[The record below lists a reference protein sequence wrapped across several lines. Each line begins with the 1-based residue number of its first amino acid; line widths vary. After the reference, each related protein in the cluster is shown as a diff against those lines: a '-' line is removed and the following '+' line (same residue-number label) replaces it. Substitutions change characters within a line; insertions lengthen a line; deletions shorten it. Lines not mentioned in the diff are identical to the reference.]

1 MELVGLFWISSLGT
15 VPSDVRHGGASVKNK
30 TWFTWR
36 KKGAWTGFWYI
47 LPWLIGFLVFQ
58 MYPFLASFCYSFTDY
73 TLLNQPSFVGLKN
86 YIALFTADPQFLET
100 MKITGFYALLSVPL
114 KLAFALFIACILNRN
129 VKGIGIYRSFYYLP
143 SILGGSVAVSV
154 LWRVLFMKDG
164 AVNRFLG
171 ILGLQAV
178 NWLTDP
184 NIALLTLS
192 MLQVWQF
199 GSAMVIFL
207 AALKQIPVDLYE
219 AASMDGAGKIRQF
232 FHITLPQISSVVFFN
247 LIMQSIQALQ
257 NFTSAFVIT
266 GGGPMKKTYIIGMKL
281 YDDAFKYYKVGYAC
295 AESWILFLVILVL
308 TLLVFRSS
316 SAWVYYADE
325 AFW

>member
-1 MELVGLFWISSLGT
+1 MTTRNVAANQGM
-15 VPSDVRHGGASVKNK
+15 VRQK
-30 TWFTWR
+30 R
-36 KKGAWTGFWYI
+36 KWTGFFYV
-47 LPWLIGFLVFQ
+47 LPWIIGFLVFQ
-58 MYPFLASFCYSFTDY
+58 LYPFIASFCYSFTDY
-73 TLLNQPSFVGLKN
+73 TLLNTPKFVGLLNYKN
-86 YIALFTADPQFLET
+86 LFQVDKQFLET
-100 MKITGFYALLSVPL
+100 MKITGAYALMSVPL
-114 KLAFALFIACILNRN
+114 KLAFALFIACILNSKVR
-129 VKGIGIYRSFYYLP
+129 GIGIYRSLYYLP

-164 AVNRFLG
+164 AVNRFFGVFG
-171 ILGLQAV
+171 IPAV
-178 NWLTDP
+178 NWLTNPD
-184 NIALLTLS
+184 IALFTLS

-207 AALKQIPVDLYE
+207 AALKQIPTELYE
-219 AASMDGAGKIRQF
+219 AASIDGGGKFKQF

-295 AESWILFLVILVL
+295 AESWILFLVILAL

-325 AFW
+325 GGGK

>member
-1 MELVGLFWISSLGT
+1 MTTRNVAANQGM
-15 VPSDVRHGGASVKNK
+15 VRQK
-30 TWFTWR
+30 R
-36 KKGAWTGFWYI
+36 KWTGFFYV
-47 LPWLIGFLVFQ
+47 LPWIIGFLVFQ
-58 MYPFLASFCYSFTDY
+58 LYPFIASFCYSFTDY
-73 TLLNQPSFVGLKN
+73 TLLNTPKFVGLLNYKN
-86 YIALFTADPQFLET
+86 LFQVDKQFLET
-100 MKITGFYALLSVPL
+100 MKITGAYALMSVPL
-114 KLAFALFIACILNRN
+114 KLAFALFIACILNSKVR
-129 VKGIGIYRSFYYLP
+129 GIGIYRSLYYLP

-154 LWRVLFMKDG
+154 LGRVLFMKDG
-164 AVNRFLG
+164 AVNRFFGVFG
-171 ILGLQAV
+171 IPAV
-178 NWLTDP
+178 NWLTNPD
-184 NIALLTLS
+184 IALFTLS

-207 AALKQIPVDLYE
+207 AALKQIPTELYE
-219 AASMDGAGKIRQF
+219 AASIDGGGKFKQF

-295 AESWILFLVILVL
+295 AESWILFLVILAL

-325 AFW
+325 GGGK

>member
-1 MELVGLFWISSLGT
+1 MKSRNRVAA
-15 VPSDVRHGGASVKNK
+15 VPGMFRQK
-30 TWFTWR
+30 R
-36 KKGAWTGFWYI
+36 KWTGFFYV
-47 LPWLIGFLVFQ
+47 LPWIIGFAVFQ
-58 MYPFLASFCYSFTDY
+58 LYPFIASLCYSFTDY
-73 TLLNQPSFVGLKN
+73 TLLNSPKFVGFANYKN
-86 YIALFTADPQFLET
+86 LFQVDKQFLDT
-100 MKITGFYALLSVPL
+100 MKITGGYALMSVPL
-114 KLAFALFIACILNRN
+114 KLAFALFIACILNAK
-129 VKGIGIYRSFYYLP
+129 VKGIGIYRSLYYLP

-164 AVNRFLG
+164 AVNRFFG
-171 ILGLQAV
+171 VFGLPAV

-184 NIALLTLS
+184 DIALFTLS

-207 AALKQIPVDLYE
+207 AALKQIPAELYE
-219 AASMDGAGKIRQF
+219 AASIDGGGKIKQF

-295 AESWILFLVILVL
+295 AESWILFLVILAL

-325 AFW
+325 GGAK

>member
-1 MELVGLFWISSLGT
+1 MDRKIGTAKKNGKKWVGFY
-15 VPSDVRHGGASVKNK
+15 
-30 TWFTWR
+30 
-36 KKGAWTGFWYI
+36 YI
-47 LPWLIGFLVFQ
+47 MPWLLGFGVFQ
-58 MYPFLASFCYSFTDY
+58 LYPFIASLCYSFTNY
-73 TLLNQPSFVGLKN
+73 TLLNSPEFVGWDN
-86 YIALFTADPQFLET
+86 YITLFKIDKQFLQT
-100 MKITGFYALLSVPL
+100 IKITGLYALMSVPL
-114 KLAFALFIACILNRN
+114 KLAFALFIACILNAK
-129 VKGIGIYRSFYYLP
+129 VKGIGIYRSLYYLP

-164 AVNRFLG
+164 VINRFIG
-171 ILGLQAV
+171 VFGLDQI

-184 NIALLTLS
+184 DIALFTLS

-207 AALKQIPVDLYE
+207 AALKQTPVELYE
-219 AASMDGAGKIRQF
+219 AASIDGGGKFKQF
-232 FHITLPQISSVVFFN
+232 FHITLPQISSVIFFN

-266 GGGPMKKTYIIGMKL
+266 NGGPMKKTYVIGMKL

-295 AESWILFLVILVL
+295 AESWILFLVILLL

-316 SAWVYYADE
+316 NAWVYYADE
-325 AFW
+325 GGTK

>member
-1 MELVGLFWISSLGT
+1 M
-15 VPSDVRHGGASVKNK
+15 VRQK
-30 TWFTWR
+30 R
-36 KKGAWTGFWYI
+36 KWTGFFYV
-47 LPWLIGFLVFQ
+47 LPWIIGFLVFQ
-58 MYPFLASFCYSFTDY
+58 LYPFIASFCYSFTDY
-73 TLLNQPSFVGLKN
+73 TLLNTPKFVGLLNYKN
-86 YIALFTADPQFLET
+86 LFQVDKQFLET
-100 MKITGFYALLSVPL
+100 MKITGAYALMSVPL
-114 KLAFALFIACILNRN
+114 KLAFALFIACILNSKVR
-129 VKGIGIYRSFYYLP
+129 GIGIYRSLYYLP

-164 AVNRFLG
+164 AVNRFFGVFG
-171 ILGLQAV
+171 IPAV
-178 NWLTDP
+178 NWLTNPD
-184 NIALLTLS
+184 IALFTLS

-207 AALKQIPVDLYE
+207 AALKQIPTELYE
-219 AASMDGAGKIRQF
+219 AASIDGGGKFKQF

-295 AESWILFLVILVL
+295 AESWILFLVILAL

-325 AFW
+325 GGGK

>member
-1 MELVGLFWISSLGT
+1 MTTRNVAANQGM
-15 VPSDVRHGGASVKNK
+15 VRQK
-30 TWFTWR
+30 R
-36 KKGAWTGFWYI
+36 KWTGFFYV
-47 LPWLIGFLVFQ
+47 LPWIIGFLVFQ
-58 MYPFLASFCYSFTDY
+58 LYPFIASFCYSFTDY
-73 TLLNQPSFVGLKN
+73 TLLNTPKFVGLLNYKN
-86 YIALFTADPQFLET
+86 LFQVDKQFLET
-100 MKITGFYALLSVPL
+100 MKITGAYALMSVPL
-114 KLAFALFIACILNRN
+114 KLAFALFIACKLNSKVR
-129 VKGIGIYRSFYYLP
+129 GIGIYRSLYYLP

-164 AVNRFLG
+164 AVNRFFGVFG
-171 ILGLQAV
+171 IPAV
-178 NWLTDP
+178 NWLTNPD
-184 NIALLTLS
+184 IALFTLS

-207 AALKQIPVDLYE
+207 AALKQIPTELYE
-219 AASMDGAGKIRQF
+219 AASIDGGGKFKQF

-295 AESWILFLVILVL
+295 AESWILFLVILAL

-325 AFW
+325 GGGK

>member
-1 MELVGLFWISSLGT
+1 MSKKRN
-15 VPSDVRHGGASVKNK
+15 PA
-30 TWFTWR
+30 R
-36 KKGAWTGFWYI
+36 KKVKQWTGFLYI
-47 LPWLIGFLVFQ
+47 LPWVLGFGCFQ
-58 MYPFLASFCYSFTDY
+58 LYPFVASFYYSFTNY
-73 TLLNQPSFVGLKN
+73 TLLNTPRFVGLGN
-86 YIALFTADPQFLET
+86 YITLFTADKQFLET
-100 MKITGFYALLSVPL
+100 MKITGAYALVSVPL
-114 KLAFALFIACILNRN
+114 KLAFALFIASILNAK
-129 VKGIGIYRSFYYLP
+129 VKGIGIYRSLYYLP

-164 AVNRFLG
+164 AINRFMG
-171 ILGLQAV
+171 IFGLPAV

-184 NIALLTLS
+184 DIALFTLS
-192 MLQVWQF
+192 MLQIWQF

-207 AALKQIPVDLYE
+207 AALKQIPSDLYE
-219 AASMDGAGKIRQF
+219 AAEMDGAGRFRKF
-232 FHITLPQISSVVFFN
+232 FNITLPQISSVLFFN

-295 AESWILFLVILVL
+295 AESWILFLVILAL

-325 AFW
+325 GGK